1 MNILELNEKN
11 APLIY
16 WRNDDQLSKLINV
29 FVEDYDI
36 RFVGGCVRDSMLDK
50 KLKDIDFA
58 INCMPEETI
67 KILVKNNIEYLDY
80 GIDFGTVTAL
90 MGEQKYEITSLRKDV
105 DTNGRFPE
113 VEFTDSWEEDA
124 FRRDFTINS
133 IYVSMNGEIFDL
145 NNGVEDLK
153 KNKLR
158 FIGDAEKR
166 IKEDFLRIMRFY
178 RFLGLFAEPKYEIE
192 QFQLIEKYFLE
203 MHDNVSKNKIKKEL
217 IKMSYV
223 EFPQNSFLLTSEKG
237 DSNKKNLFNN
247 LENYWKKINYIDGMN
262 IIKKYKL
269 KYIERM

>member
-178 RFLGLFAEPKYEIE
+178 RFLGLFAEPKYDIE

-237 DSNKKNLFNN
+237 DSNKKNLINN